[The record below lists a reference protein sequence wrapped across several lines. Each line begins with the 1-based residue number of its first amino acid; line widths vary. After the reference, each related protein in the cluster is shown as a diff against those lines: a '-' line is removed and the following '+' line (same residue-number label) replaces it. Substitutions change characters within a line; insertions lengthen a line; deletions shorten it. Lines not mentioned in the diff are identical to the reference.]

1 MNYYQKELVLQEKDF
16 INDELSPY
24 SILNYFQNIAG
35 IHADKIGLSHEEL
48 IKNDFV
54 WVVLR
59 NKYEIIKMP
68 SINQKV
74 ILKTWP
80 HQKGKIDFDREYAI
94 YDENKNLLIKG
105 LSKWILMNYK
115 TRRISMFNNIKYPF
129 ECLEETNFEN
139 KFNKIEDFDINNFS
153 FIETTTSENDLDI
166 NGHVNNASYARIV
179 LNNIDFDITINH
191 FEINYIKEIKANQKL
206 KIYFLKKD
214 NTYYIK
220 AFNNEEVIFV
230 LIVY

>member
-1 MNYYQKELVLQEKDF
+1 
-16 INDELSPY
+16 
-24 SILNYFQNIAG
+24 
-35 IHADKIGLSHEEL
+35 
-48 IKNDFV
+48 
-54 WVVLR
+54 
-59 NKYEIIKMP
+59 MP

-206 KIYFLKKD
+206 KIYYLKKD

>member
-1 MNYYQKELVLQEKDF
+1 
-16 INDELSPY
+16 
-24 SILNYFQNIAG
+24 
-35 IHADKIGLSHEEL
+35 
-48 IKNDFV
+48 
-54 WVVLR
+54 
-59 NKYEIIKMP
+59 
-68 SINQKV
+68 
-74 ILKTWP
+74 
-80 HQKGKIDFDREYAI
+80 
-94 YDENKNLLIKG
+94 
-105 LSKWILMNYK
+105 
-115 TRRISMFNNIKYPF
+115 MFNNIKYPF

-139 KFNKIEDFDINNFS
+139 KFNKIKDFDINNFS

-179 LNNIDFDITINH
+179 LNNIDFDITIIH

-206 KIYFLKKD
+206 KIYYLKKD

>member
-24 SILNYFQNIAG
+24 SILNYFQDIAG

-48 IKNDFV
+48 IKNDLV

-59 NKYEIIKMP
+59 NKYEIIKMS

-115 TRRISMFNNIKYPF
+115 TRRISMFNNIKYSF

-166 NGHVNNASYARIV
+166 NGHVDNASYARIV